1 VDIDLSYVW
10 TAIPALLHGAQVT
23 LIFAIVSS
31 LLSLLIGTA
40 VAVARS
46 TCGTAVR
53 LILDAYVSFIRGTPL
68 LVQILLIY
76 YLLPLI
82 GLDLS
87 AAVAGVAALSLSSAA
102 FVSEIVRGGLTSISK
117 GQIEAANALGLP
129 RPLIWM
135 RVVLPQV
142 GILIVP
148 PLINEFTLVLKST
161 PLLSVITVVEL
172 MRTATHIFSTNYRPI
187 ETLFGAALIFF
198 AINVAISQ
206 LGALVERRNRL
217 KLA

>member
-1 VDIDLSYVW
+1 LDIDLVY
-10 TAIPALLHGAQVT
+10 ALQALPALLHGAWVT
-23 LIFAIVSS
+23 LAFTVISS
-31 LLSLLIGTA
+31 CISLVLGTA
-40 VAVARS
+40 IAVSRS
-46 TCGTAVR
+46 DGGRAVR
-53 LILDAYVSFIRGTPL
+53 FALDAYVSFIRGTPL

-76 YLLPLI
+76 YLLPLV

-102 FVSEIVRGGLTSISK
+102 FVSEIVRGGLSSIPK
-117 GQIEAANALGLP
+117 GQIEAARALGLP
-129 RPLIWM
+129 RVVTWG

-142 GILIVP
+142 GNLIIP

-172 MRTATHIFSTNYRPI
+172 MRTATHLFSTNFRPI
-187 ETLFGAALIFF
+187 EMLLGAALIFF
-198 AINVAISQ
+198 VINFTISRIGAAI
-206 LGALVERRNRL
+206 ERRNRL